1 MAKRAVCISCFD
13 FYDHRVELVMD
24 QLRQKGYEC
33 TYITG
38 DFSHFTRQKYRID
51 VPGGEQVP
59 TLPYHKNMSV
69 MRLVSHLDFTRRV
82 YARVRE
88 LQPELLYVMTPPNSL
103 CRQGGRYKKKH
114 PNVTFAVDLYDLW
127 PETFP
132 SSKAKKLLSLP
143 FSLWRWE
150 RDAGLKYADVVYSEC
165 DLYRQVLQRQ
175 LRGKRVRT
183 LPICREGITCG
194 PAPQAPEGEALSL
207 CYLGSIGEL
216 LDIDV
221 VEELLRQMAA
231 RRPVKLHIIGE
242 GETRQLLMDRARTA
256 GAEVI
261 YHGRIYDPA
270 QRQAIFDQCHFGINI
285 MKTSVLVGLTMKS
298 LDYFAGGLPLL
309 NTIEGDTRSRVASY
323 QAGIEVD
330 RDDLAKTA
338 RQAVNMSK
346 EENTRMRL
354 NTLRLFTENYS
365 VEHVRRVLSDL
376 G

>member
-24 QLRQKGYEC
+24 QLRQRGYEC

-38 DFSHFTRQKYRID
+38 DFSHFTREKYKID

-59 TLPYHKNMSV
+59 TIPYHKNMSV
-69 MRLVSHLDFTRRV
+69 MRLVSHQAFTRAV
-82 YARVRE
+82 FKRVRQ
-88 LQPELLYVMTPPNSL
+88 LKPDLLYVMTPPNSL
-103 CRQGGRYKKKH
+103 CKEAGKYKQRH
-114 PNVTFAVDLYDLW
+114 PETTFAVDLYDLW

-132 SSKAKKLLSLP
+132 SHGAKKILALP
-143 FSLWRWE
+143 FALWQAE
-150 RDAGLKYADVVYSEC
+150 RDLGLKHADIVYTEC
-165 DLYRQVLQRQ
+165 DLYRQVLHKQ
-175 LRGKRVRT
+175 LRGKRVYT
-183 LPICREGITCG
+183 LPICRERVTCG
-194 PAPQAPEGEALSL
+194 PHPQAPEGEALSL
-207 CYLGSIGEL
+207 CYLGTIGKL

-221 VEELLRQMAA
+221 VEELLRQMAV

-242 GETRQLLMDRARTA
+242 GENREELIQRATTA

-261 YHGRIYDPA
+261 YHGRIYDPDK
-270 QRQAIFDQCHFGINI
+270 RQKIFDQCHFGINI

-298 LDYFAGGLPLL
+298 LDYFAGGLPVL
-309 NTIEGDTRSRVASY
+309 NTIEGDTRSRVSFY

-330 RDDLAKTA
+330 RGDLVQTA
-338 RQAVNMSK
+338 RRAARMTN

-354 NTLRLFTENYS
+354 NTLKLFENNYS
-365 VEHVRRVLSDL
+365 IQHVRDILSDL